1 MNAELIATSI
11 DLQHFGFPF
20 NYRTLMLDYS
30 KPTRPLPMHAQKLS
44 EQILRE
50 WNDVC
55 YRRQHHDNQLVE
67 EAASSSLSSSATTPS
82 PPPPL
87 NQLTI
92 NEYMPGQGIAAHT
105 DTKSCFGSLVF
116 ILNLGSGITMNLT
129 RCRRKEKDYD
139 DNDTRDE
146 GGGGEDSGEYQEDD
160 SSHRKCVFLPVR
172 SLVRGADE

>member
-1 MNAELIATSI
+1 M
-11 DLQHFGFPF
+11 P
-20 NYRTLMLDYS
+20 
-30 KPTRPLPMHAQKLS
+30 AQKLS

-55 YRRQHHDNQLVE
+55 YRRRHHDDQLVE
-67 EAASSSLSSSATTPS
+67 EAASSSAAAAATTP

-146 GGGGEDSGEYQEDD
+146 GGGEDSGEYQEDD

>member
-1 MNAELIATSI
+1 
-11 DLQHFGFPF
+11 
-20 NYRTLMLDYS
+20 MLDYS

-55 YRRQHHDNQLVE
+55 YRRQHLDNQLVE
-67 EAASSSLSSSATTPS
+67 EAASSSSSSSATIPY
-82 PPPPL
+82 PPL

-146 GGGGEDSGEYQEDD
+146 GGGGGGGGGGEDSGEYQEDDD

>member
-1 MNAELIATSI
+1 
-11 DLQHFGFPF
+11 
-20 NYRTLMLDYS
+20 
-30 KPTRPLPMHAQKLS
+30 MHAQKLS

-67 EAASSSLSSSATTPS
+67 EVSSSSSSATIPY
-82 PPPPL
+82 PPL

-129 RCRRKEKDYD
+129 RCSRRKENNYD
-139 DNDTRDE
+139 DNDTRD
-146 GGGGEDSGEYQEDD
+146 GGGGGGGDDSGEYQEDDD